1 MDKYDSEVFKRPIFK
16 VIERLLDIHATNH
29 QPVDTKHALK
39 NREELNKSILL
50 GKDIFIRN

>member
-1 MDKYDSEVFKRPIFK
+1 MKILRIQKFLKDQFK

-29 QPVDTKHALK
+29 QPVNTWHSLK

-50 GKDIFIRN
+50 GKDIFLRD

>member
-29 QPVDTKHALK
+29 QPVDTQHALR

-50 GKDIFIRN
+50 GRDIFIRN

>member
-29 QPVDTKHALK
+29 QPVDTQHALR
-39 NREELNKSILL
+39 NRKELNLNLL
-50 GKDIFIRN
+50 IGKDIFLKE